1 MTDAEACRESLLHSD
16 PPTERVQEHDT
27 EHLPARVVCSVGEP
41 PATRH
46 TAEEIAG
53 KQNGRVDLSVGDD
66 GWIDLD
72 GGRMRLPAAGDRVQE
87 RTFGVVSDGH
97 LR

>member
-1 MTDAEACRESLLHSD
+1 MPGVMDELFS
-16 PPTERVQEHDT
+16 
-27 EHLPARVVCSVGEP
+27 

-72 GGRMRLPAAGDRVQE
+72 GGRVRPHHQQPFRNCRMRSMTGIDVDEQPHVGPGRHVRARFIPAIPP
-87 RTFGVVSDGH
+87 
-97 LR
+97 